1 MRYESPFN
9 GSISGSLGVCQKL
22 QIINITVIHGTD
34 DKSILA
40 TFRSKNPVT
49 RDRNEMQ
56 SYVCGTL

>member
-9 GSISGSLGVCQKL
+9 GSIFGSLGVCQKL
-22 QIINITVIHGTD
+22 QIINITVIHGTN

-40 TFRSKNPVT
+40 PTFRSRNPAT

-56 SYVCGTL
+56 S